1 MSNDTPRSRAH
12 LGARLQRF
20 RAARILSRLSAL
32 ALLAPVVGVHGTGV
46 LLPASSSLDT
56 AVAIYVYGALAAAV
70 LAVVAIL
77 LAAPRLRR
85 RGTVHWDAHTLAL
98 DGVEG
103 AVYFPREEIEGGLI
117 VTDADGPAVELTL
130 RGDRVMRLSM
140 ADRTQA
146 TALVDGLGL
155 GASGRR
161 MVQARSSPSRPLL
174 AGCATYPL
182 AFLVLFSFAGI
193 FERAFGAA
201 TVTIITLLVV
211 ATTLFTRRLARGAQ
225 VIVGAEGVVLVEP
238 FRGRRSVPFS
248 AIERVESEGRM
259 LVLTLAGSEPAL
271 SVRLSGP
278 PLAEALRD
286 RIHEAAARARSRD
299 RSRPVSEL
307 LDPGD
312 REVTAWREDLARLLA
327 PEDPYRRANLDVEQV
342 AGVLDDPSAPP
353 RLRVGAALALRESGA
368 PEAKARVRVAAEACA
383 DDPLREALEA
393 AAAEEIDDEV
403 IRRAVLSASAK

>member
-1 MSNDTPRSRAH
+1 MSDGAPRTSSH
-12 LGARLQRF
+12 LGARIHHY

-56 AVAIYVYGALAAAV
+56 AVAIYVYGALAATV
-70 LAVVAIL
+70 LAVVAFI

-85 RGTVHWDAHTLAL
+85 PGTIHWDAHTLAL
-98 DGVEG
+98 DDKGTVRI
-103 AVYFPREEIEGGLI
+103 PRDEIEGGLI
-117 VTDADGPAVELTL
+117 IADADGPPVELTL
-130 RGDRVMRLSM
+130 RGDRVVRLTMDDRSD
-140 ADRTQA
+140 AD
-146 TALVDGLGL
+146 ALVDGLGL

-161 MVQARSSPSRPLL
+161 LVSAPSSPSRPLA

-193 FERAFGAA
+193 FEQALGAA
-201 TVTIITLLVV
+201 TATIITLLVV
-211 ATTLFTRRLARGAQ
+211 ATTLFARHLAHRAQ
-225 VIVGAEGVVLVEP
+225 VIVGADGVVVRAPLRAAR
-238 FRGRRSVPFS
+238 FVPFA
-248 AIERVESEGRM
+248 AIERAESKGRA
-259 LVLTLAGSEPAL
+259 LLLALTGSTK
-271 SVRLSGP
+271 
-278 PLAEALRD
+278 ALRVGLGD
-286 RIHEAAARARSRD
+286 VALARALAARIGEAAARPRGGARGV
-299 RSRPVSEL
+299 PVSEL

-312 REVTAWREDLARLLA
+312 REIAAWREALAHLLA
-327 PEDPYRRANLDVEQV
+327 PEDPYRGANLDVEQV

-353 RLRVGAALALRESGA
+353 RLRIGAALALRESGA

-403 IRRAVLSASAK
+403 IRRAVLSASAE